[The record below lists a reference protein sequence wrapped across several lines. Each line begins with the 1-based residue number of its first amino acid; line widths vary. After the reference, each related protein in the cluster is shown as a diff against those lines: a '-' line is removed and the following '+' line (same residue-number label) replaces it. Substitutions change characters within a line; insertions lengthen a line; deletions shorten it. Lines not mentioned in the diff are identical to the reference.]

1 MPFLSDSSKNIPS
14 SPIRKLVP
22 FSDAAKSKGIKV
34 YHLNIGQPDIKTP
47 KQVIDRIKNLERE
60 IIEYSPS
67 RGMTSYRKGLVHY
80 YKQFQIR
87 LKEEEIMVTTGCSEA
102 IPFAIQSCFN
112 PGDELIIP
120 EPFYA
125 NYNCFSSASGVRIV
139 PLTSKIEDGFALPA
153 ISEIEK
159 KITDKTKGIFICN
172 PNNPTGYVYSKSE
185 LEQLGE
191 IVLKHDLFLLADEV
205 YKEFNYSSTPFYSI
219 LNLKGLEQHV
229 VVIDSISKRYS
240 MCGARVGSL
249 VTRNKEVMDAVFK
262 YADARLCPPTLGQIA
277 AEAALDTPASYF
289 ENVLAEYVKRRDIV
303 VDRINEI
310 DGAYCTSPQGAFY
323 VIARLPI
330 DDSDKFCRW
339 LLEEFE
345 QDKETLMLAPATGF
359 YASPDLG
366 KDEVRIAYVLNRV
379 DLEKAMNCLK
389 IALEIYESKN

>member
-1 MPFLSDSSKNIPS
+1 
-14 SPIRKLVP
+14 
-22 FSDAAKSKGIKV
+22 
-34 YHLNIGQPDIKTP
+34 
-47 KQVIDRIKNLERE
+47 
-60 IIEYSPS
+60 
-67 RGMTSYRKGLVHY
+67 
-80 YKQFQIR
+80 
-87 LKEEEIMVTTGCSEA
+87 
-102 IPFAIQSCFN
+102 
-112 PGDELIIP
+112 
-120 EPFYA
+120 
-125 NYNCFSSASGVRIV
+125 
-139 PLTSKIEDGFALPA
+139 
-153 ISEIEK
+153 
-159 KITDKTKGIFICN
+159 
-172 PNNPTGYVYSKSE
+172 
-185 LEQLGE
+185 
-191 IVLKHDLFLLADEV
+191 
-205 YKEFNYSSTPFYSI
+205 
-219 LNLKGLEQHV
+219 
-229 VVIDSISKRYS
+229 